1 MTSQRRAGHRAEGG
15 DKHMSVRAL
24 TSGHWQRAPL
34 PSPGERDSQRGW
46 QLQSP
51 WHCRCLPC
59 TRVLWRRS
67 PGARADLPTAWT
79 SLALGE
85 AGAGVVTLLPGLPD
99 TGRAGA
105 CGKLARPNG
114 AGCSFLHPCLP
125 KTVFLLF
132 KVLKTIESKYF
143 MTRGHV
149 VNFKLLLVNGV
160 VLECGHVCP
169 LSLAASAPPRHAEVM
184 HFRAAQ
190 STGWSTAEVGVG
202 GGAHTWRPSQEL
214 GGARGE
220 TCSPRGSVPTS
231 FSLMFSTAGCLSRD
245 RTQSRTD

>member
-79 SLALGE
+79 SFALGE

-125 KTVFLLF
+125 RTVFLLF

-169 LSLAASAPPRHAEVM
+169 LSLAASAPPPRRSHALSC
-184 HFRAAQ
+184 RAEYRLVYCG
-190 STGWSTAEVGVG
+190 SRG
-202 GGAHTWRPSQEL
+202 GGRGAHLAAKP
-214 GGARGE
+214 GAG
-220 TCSPRGSVPTS
+220 RGSWRNV
-231 FSLMFSTAGCLSRD
+231 FSARLRSHFLFFDVFHCTMS
-245 RTQSRTD
+245 Q

>member
-149 VNFKLLLVNGV
+149 VNFKLLLVHGV

-169 LSLAASAPPRHAEVM
+169 LSLAASAPPATPKSCTFVPRRVQAGLLRKSGWGEGRTPGGQARSWAGLVEKRVLRTARLHS
-184 HFRAAQ
+184 HFLFFDVFHC
-190 STGWSTAEVGVG
+190 TM
-202 GGAHTWRPSQEL
+202 SQ
-214 GGARGE
+214 
-220 TCSPRGSVPTS
+220 
-231 FSLMFSTAGCLSRD
+231 
-245 RTQSRTD
+245 